1 MTKSLLS
8 ILPLLFLLFSAKADL
23 VAHYAL
29 DETGPSTLVTDCL
42 GNNHGTLIGSATPTK
57 GFPSPHATGN
67 DGSGIRIDLGS
78 SGNKVR
84 ALLRDGNGSSNT
96 SVSSPLTLSN
106 GNWYFF
112 ALRYDSL
119 NGTCKLT
126 VLKDT
131 GGSITSSNIASAT
144 TTNSSLG
151 TNAIPHNT
159 GVFIAAD
166 DANAAGSNDFG
177 GALDDFA
184 IFQTGDK
191 FGVLSDADL
200 AEVYNT
206 GALAFDP
213 PAPRPTINSFTANG
227 SDFNSG
233 DSVILNWNV
242 SDASGS
248 VIENL
253 TYNDEHPWPEAPD
266 GGGFSLVRISPANK
280 LPPNNPTSWRSST
293 DLGGNPGTTDST
305 TFPGGDLLDYSLQ
318 EQALIPIVNGVIVP
332 RNLAADDL
340 IQVLQT
346 STDLLSWTP
355 LTKPISESPQLPLH
369 PTNLHSLPLDSKTLL
384 PPKSHPPLTLPIKSH
399 SNHPANDL

>member
-8 ILPLLFLLFSAKADL
+8 FLPLLFLLFSAKADL

-96 SVSSPLTLSN
+96 SVSSPLTLSLSN

-119 NGTCKLT
+119 NGTCK
-126 VLKDT
+126 
-131 GGSITSSNIASAT
+131 
-144 TTNSSLG
+144 
-151 TNAIPHNT
+151 
-159 GVFIAAD
+159 
-166 DANAAGSNDFG
+166 
-177 GALDDFA
+177 
-184 IFQTGDK
+184 
-191 FGVLSDADL
+191 
-200 AEVYNT
+200 
-206 GALAFDP
+206 
-213 PAPRPTINSFTANG
+213 
-227 SDFNSG
+227 
-233 DSVILNWNV
+233 
-242 SDASGS
+242 
-248 VIENL
+248 L